1 MKAGSPAL
9 WAPLILLLGLFWARL
24 SPAQVDVQM
33 SVSAR
38 EAAVGEA
45 VQVRLDAMSS
55 DDQAPTDPDLV
66 LPGELELR
74 GPSIGTRQQVS
85 ISGFNA
91 VRQTGISATWL
102 VTPTRPGI
110 YTIGPAS
117 VQVGNTRHQARAVQL
132 RVLPEGQ
139 RPRRRRRAPLDPFDA
154 IDPFGGSGNFDDLFD
169 RLRGGGSRFE
179 QLPSAPVDLVP
190 ERAPDRLAFLDARLD
205 VRRAV
210 VGQQITLVIYAHGA
224 EGLFQ
229 EAGGSREPT
238 HPDFLAHRL
247 VEDGSRQ
254 PVYQYTLDGERWIA
268 VKVREIA
275 LFPLRA
281 GRLEIGPLEFGF
293 LGRRYGT
300 RSGEGLPRRSRAL
313 SVDVSEAPALGRP
326 PGYTGE
332 VGDFR
337 LSAVVE
343 PRSVESGGSVSVTAR
358 VQGQGRLPG
367 ALKLPERAGL
377 AWLEPTLKD
386 ELAVSG
392 STLGGSRSF
401 SYLVRLTTPG
411 TIDLGSLSLPF
422 YDPTAR
428 RYRVVEARLGS
439 VTVTAAP
446 EAAGGANA
454 PSDPASTGPRL
465 SELVKFRGSL
475 AAREAPVYLADRR
488 AFWWL
493 LGLGPLLVLVGAGL
507 VLLGRRVRR
516 RFVQREQSL
525 AVHAG
530 RALAEARQALGAS
543 ELRGVASSV
552 ERAIYNGVEWATG
565 LKLRAVLRSDLER
578 KLSAAGLAS
587 ELVTRTVELLDRAG
601 QLRLGPAEPEHASRL
616 IADADVLVKRL
627 VRRPPASLPALT
639 GEEARS

>member
-9 WAPLILLLGLFWARL
+9 WAPLLLLLGLFWTRL
-24 SPAQVDVQM
+24 APAQLDVQM

-38 EAAVGEA
+38 EVAVGEA

-55 DDQAPTDPDLV
+55 DDQTPTDPDLV
-66 LPGELELR
+66 LPGEFELR

-117 VQVGNTRHQARAVQL
+117 VQVGDTRHQARAVQL

-139 RPRRRRRAPLDPFDA
+139 RSRPRRRRSAPLDPFDA
-154 IDPFGGSGNFDDLFD
+154 IDPFSGSGNFDDLFD
-169 RLRGGGSRFE
+169 RLRGGSSRFE

-190 ERAPDRLAFLDARLD
+190 EHAPDRLAFLDARLD
-205 VRRAV
+205 ARRAV

-238 HPDFLAHRL
+238 HTDFLAHRL

-281 GRLEIGPLEFGF
+281 GRLEVGPLEFGF

-300 RSGEGLPRRSRAL
+300 RSGEGLQRRSREL

-326 PGYTGE
+326 PGYNGE

-343 PRSVESGGSVSVTAR
+343 PRSVTSGGSVSVTAR

-367 ALKLPERAGL
+367 ALRLPERAGL

-386 ELAVSG
+386 ELSVSG
-392 STLGGSRSF
+392 STLGGSRTF
-401 SYLVRLTTPG
+401 SYLVR
-411 TIDLGSLSLPF
+411 LSLPF
-422 YDPTAR
+422 YDPTTR
-428 RYRVVEARLGS
+428 RYRVVEAQLGS
-439 VTVTAAP
+439 VSVVAAP
-446 EAAGGANA
+446 DAPGGPNAARDAA
-454 PSDPASTGPRL
+454 ASGPRL
-465 SELVKFRGSL
+465 SELVSFRGSL
-475 AAREAPVYLADRR
+475 AAHEPPVYLADRR
-488 AFWWL
+488 VFWWL
-493 LGLGPLLVLVGAGL
+493 LGLGPVLVLVGAGL
-507 VLLGRRVRR
+507 VTLGRRVRG
-516 RFVQREQSL
+516 RFAQREQSQ

-530 RALAEARQALGAS
+530 RALGEARQALATS
-543 ELRGVASSV
+543 ELRSVASSV
-552 ERAIYNGVEWATG
+552 ERAIYNAVEWATG
-565 LKLRAVLRSDLER
+565 LKLRAMLRSDLER
-578 KLSAAGLAS
+578 ALAATSLGAELAA
-587 ELVTRTVELLDRAG
+587 RTVGLLDRAG
-601 QLRLGPAEPEHASRL
+601 QLRLGQAEPADASVL
-616 IADADVLVKRL
+616 IADADVLVKQL
-627 VRRPPASLPALT
+627 VRRPPARPPALT